1 MSVDGVKM
9 PFRVLYA
16 WLDGRDAIQ
25 LSKIETNV
33 SIDAAKFGRPPA
45 STVPTPK

>member
-1 MSVDGVKM
+1 M
-9 PFRVLYA
+9 PFSILYA

-25 LSKIETNV
+25 LKEIQTNV
-33 SIDAAKFGRPPA
+33 PIDAAKFGRPPA